1 MAEDNAE
8 RHAETLS
15 ISSDGSYSAGV
26 RYFVTPEWAL
36 DFSVNRSGTHSIHAN
51 GSKVGS
57 YKLTSYSLA
66 VQYHFRAAE
75 RVKLYAG
82 VGAGYFRS
90 DQQDFKEGWGAKKDI
105 FTPVIQ
111 AGGTVAVTRN
121 LHVTGGMDLGFPRYK
136 AHSPTDDSFS
146 MRPSPVTFKL
156 ALGLAF

>member
-1 MAEDNAE
+1 M
-8 RHAETLS
+8 
-15 ISSDGSYSAGV
+15 GV
-26 RYFVTPEWAL
+26 AAQK
-36 DFSVNRSGTHSIHAN
+36 VNQNLPNSG
-51 GSKVGS
+51 
-57 YKLTSYSLA
+57 
-66 VQYHFRAAE
+66 AE

-111 AGGTVAVTRN
+111 AGGTVAITRN